1 MSVRDFGSGNALL
14 RRAGDFGFHYRG
26 LLIPFVLATLLVVT
40 RPSEALRADSVARGV
55 TLAGIAIA
63 LSGQAIRFFEIGFAY
78 IKRGGKNR
86 RIYADDLVTE
96 GVYAH
101 VRNPMYV
108 ANFLILVG
116 LAILWGSPLAFA
128 IGVPL
133 VGFLYFAIVVSEEAY
148 LRDKFG
154 AAYDAYARDVNR
166 FVPRLAGLFDTV
178 QGSRYDWRKALRKE
192 YGTPHGLG
200 WGILL
205 MIVFRTLRLEGFS
218 GQQHLLWICAAV
230 GIPWT
235 LLYLGVRR
243 WKAAGVLE
251 SRAVETCEDASPT
264 RS

>member
-1 MSVRDFGSGNALL
+1 VSARDFGSGSAFL

-26 LLIPFVLATLLVVT
+26 LLIPFVLATMLVAT
-40 RPSEALRADSVARGV
+40 RPAEALRVDSVARGV
-55 TLAGIAIA
+55 TIAGIAIA
-63 LSGQAIRFFEIGFAY
+63 LLGQAIRFFVVGFAY

-108 ANFLILVG
+108 GNFLILVG
-116 LAILWGSPLAFA
+116 LATIWGSPLAFG
-128 IGVPL
+128 IGVSL

-148 LRDKFG
+148 LRAKFG
-154 AAYDAYARDVNR
+154 AAYEAYARDVNR
-166 FVPRLAGLFDTV
+166 FVPRLAGLRDTV
-178 QGSRYDWRKALRKE
+178 EGSHYDWRKALRKE

-205 MIVFRTLRLEGFS
+205 LISFRTIRLEGFS
-218 GQQHLLWICAAV
+218 AQTHLFLTCAAI

-235 LLYLGVRR
+235 LLFLIVRR
-243 WKAAGVLE
+243 WKMAGGLASKAA
-251 SRAVETCEDASPT
+251 DA
-264 RS
+264 

>member
-1 MSVRDFGSGNALL
+1 VSVRDFGSGSALL

-26 LLIPFVLATLLVVT
+26 LLMPALLITLLVVT
-40 RPSEALRADSVARGV
+40 RPSEVLRADSVARAV
-55 TLAGIAIA
+55 TLAGVVIV
-63 LSGQAIRFFEIGFAY
+63 LLGQAIRFFVIGFAY

-108 ANFLILVG
+108 GNFLMLVG
-116 LAILWGSPLAFA
+116 LAIIWGSPLAFA
-128 IGVPL
+128 IGVSL

-148 LRDKFG
+148 LGDKFG

-166 FVPRLAGLFDTV
+166 FVPRLTGLRDTV
-178 QGSRYDWRKALRKE
+178 QGSHYDWRKALRKE

-200 WGILL
+200 WGVLL
-205 MIVFRTLRLEGFS
+205 LIVFRTLRLEGFS

-235 LLYLGVRR
+235 LLYLAVRR
-243 WKAAGVLE
+243 WKMAGGLE
-251 SRAVETCEDASPT
+251 SRAVDA
-264 RS
+264 

>member
-1 MSVRDFGSGNALL
+1 MSVRDFGSGSGFL
-14 RRAGDFGFHYRG
+14 RRAGDSGFHYRG
-26 LLIPFVLATLLVVT
+26 LLIPFVLATLLIFT
-40 RPSEALRADSVARGV
+40 RPAEALRAESVARAV
-55 TLAGIAIA
+55 STTGIAVA
-63 LSGQAIRFFEIGFAY
+63 LLGQAIRFFVVGFAY

-108 ANFLILVG
+108 GNFLILVG
-116 LAILWGSPLAFA
+116 LATIWGSPLAFA
-128 IGVPL
+128 VGVSL

-148 LRDKFG
+148 LRAKFG

-166 FVPRLAGLFDTV
+166 FVPRLAGLRDTIE
-178 QGSRYDWRKALRKE
+178 GSHYDWRKALRKE

-205 MIVFRTLRLEGFS
+205 LILFRTIRLEGFG
-218 GQQHLLWICAAV
+218 GQTRLFLICAAI

-235 LLYLGVRR
+235 LLYLAVRR
-243 WKAAGVLE
+243 WKMTGGLASKAAD
-251 SRAVETCEDASPT
+251 T
-264 RS
+264 

>member
-1 MSVRDFGSGNALL
+1 MSVRDFGSGSALL

-26 LLIPFVLATLLVVT
+26 LLIPFLLATLLVAT
-40 RPSEALRADSVARGV
+40 RPSEVLRSDSVARGI
-55 TLAGIAIA
+55 TLAGVTIA
-63 LSGQAIRFFEIGFAY
+63 LLGQAIRCFVIGFAY

-108 ANFLILVG
+108 GNFSMLIG
-116 LAILWGSPLAFA
+116 LAIIWGSPLAFA

-133 VGFLYFAIVVSEEAY
+133 VGLLYFAIVVSEEAY
-148 LRDKFG
+148 LREKFG

-166 FVPRLAGLFDTV
+166 FVPRLAGLRNTV
-178 QGSRYDWRKALRKE
+178 QGSHYDWRKALRKE

-205 MIVFRTLRLEGFS
+205 LIVFRTLRLEGFS
-218 GQQHLLWICAAV
+218 GQQHLLWICLAV

-235 LLYLGVRR
+235 LLYLAVRR
-243 WKAAGVLE
+243 WKMAGGLD
-251 SRAVETCEDASPT
+251 SRAVDA
-264 RS
+264 

>member
-1 MSVRDFGSGNALL
+1 MSLRDLGSGSALL
-14 RRAGDFGFHYRG
+14 RRAGNFGFHYRG
-26 LLIPFVLATLLVVT
+26 LLIPFTLATLLVVT
-40 RPSEALRADSVARGV
+40 RPSEALRADAVVRGV
-55 TLAGIAIA
+55 TFAGITIA
-63 LSGQAIRFFEIGFAY
+63 LLGQAIRLFVIGFAY
-78 IKRGGKNR
+78 IKRGGKDR

-108 ANFLILVG
+108 GNFLILVG
-116 LAILWGSPLAFA
+116 LAIIWGSPLAFA

-133 VGFLYFAIVVSEEAY
+133 VGFLYFSIVVSEEAY

-166 FVPRLAGLFDTV
+166 FVPRLAGLRDTV
-178 QGSRYDWRKALRKE
+178 QGSHYDWRKALRKE

-205 MIVFRTLRLEGFS
+205 LIVFRTLRLGGFS
-218 GQQHLLWICAAV
+218 GQQHLLWICLAV

-235 LLYLGVRR
+235 LLYLVVRR
-243 WKAAGVLE
+243 WKMAGGLA
-251 SRAVETCEDASPT
+251 SRISE
-264 RS
+264 

>member
-1 MSVRDFGSGNALL
+1 VSLHDLGSGSALL
-14 RRAGDFGFHYRG
+14 RRVGDFGFHYRG

-40 RPSEALRADSVARGV
+40 RPSEALRADSVARGI

-63 LSGQAIRFFEIGFAY
+63 LAGQAIRFFVIGFAY

-108 ANFLILVG
+108 GNFLILVG
-116 LAILWGSPLAFA
+116 LAIIWGSPLAFA

-133 VGFLYFAIVVSEEAY
+133 VGFLYFAIIVSEEAY

-154 AAYDAYARDVNR
+154 DAYDAYARDVNR
-166 FVPRLAGLFDTV
+166 FVPRLAGLRDTV
-178 QGSRYDWRKALRKE
+178 QGSHYDWRKALRKE

-205 MIVFRTLRLEGFS
+205 LIVFRTLRLEGLS
-218 GQQHLLWICAAV
+218 GQQHLLWICLAV

-235 LLYLGVRR
+235 LLYLAVRR
-243 WKAAGVLE
+243 WKMVGGLD
-251 SRAVETCEDASPT
+251 SRAGDA
-264 RS
+264 